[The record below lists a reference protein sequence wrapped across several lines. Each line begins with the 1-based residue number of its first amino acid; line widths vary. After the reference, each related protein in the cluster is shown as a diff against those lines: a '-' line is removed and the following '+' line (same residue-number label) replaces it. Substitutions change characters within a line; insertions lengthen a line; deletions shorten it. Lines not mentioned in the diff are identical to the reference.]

1 MLPIPQWKYYSWGDS
16 TGIAFLYG
24 RSITGKEGAGY
35 GKCSGYN
42 DKCKW
47 IFEELMFAS
56 YIQF

>member
-1 MLPIPQWKYYSWGDS
+1 MLHIPQWNYYRWGDS
-16 TGIAFLYG
+16 AGIAFLYG

-35 GKCSGYN
+35 GNCSGYN

-47 IFEELMFAS
+47 IFEELMFVP